1 MQKRNFVPRMVFVM
15 LKFKKSCNLID
26 REHFFYNLSRRF
38 SQNIQLLQNHKDN
51 YGASCKPKN
60 DAPMEQIFLPTPKSP
75 TFKDISGFFLKI
87 RFL

>member
-1 MQKRNFVPRMVFVM
+1 MTESIFV
-15 LKFKKSCNLID
+15 
-26 REHFFYNLSRRF
+26 YNLSRRF

-75 TFKDISGFFLKI
+75 TFKDISGFFLKKALTLFYPEETKNLHEI
-87 RFL
+87 YGFD